1 VDVIAGHRDLI
12 VWKKGIV
19 LVKDIYAATEK
30 FPFTEKYNL
39 VSQMNRCVCSIPA
52 NIAEGCGR
60 RTPKELVQFLNI
72 ALGSCAELDTHITIA
87 NELGFLPN
95 EAAKQL
101 IDSVA
106 EETKMLVALMAKIKL
121 QNTDIPIN
129 S

>member
-1 VDVIAGHRDLI
+1 MDVIAGHRDLM
-12 VWKKGIV
+12 VWKKGII

-30 FPFTEKYNL
+30 FPSTEKYNL
-39 VSQMNRCVCSIPA
+39 VSQINRCVCSIPA

-87 NELGFLPN
+87 NELGYLSN
-95 EAAKQL
+95 EVAKQL
-101 IDSVA
+101 IDSIS

-121 QNTDIPIN
+121 QTTDLPIY